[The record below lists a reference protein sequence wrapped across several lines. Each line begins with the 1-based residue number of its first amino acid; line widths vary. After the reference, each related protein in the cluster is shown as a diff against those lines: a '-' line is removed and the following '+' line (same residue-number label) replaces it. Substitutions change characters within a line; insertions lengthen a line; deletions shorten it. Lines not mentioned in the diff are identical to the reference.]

1 MHHMPPVPPEPG
13 RKPQPD
19 QGLQQPWQGEEI
31 QGYPEQVLLENYPE
45 AQQEVLTEEDQ
56 APAKQLSPLMKTML
70 ALVAVLGILLLLRY
84 AVFTVRN
91 IHITGLRA
99 MTQQQA
105 IRLSGLDRGLFY
117 FTLKEE
123 QVRDSINKNRYLQ
136 FESMEKIFPNALSV
150 KVMERYPFAFFTHLG
165 VGYVLAQD
173 GMILEQTRDLRM
185 GDDLILVNGLAVWGQ
200 QSPGAFPASTDPA
213 QSDGMIAL
221 FEKLLLWGFDT
232 QIKSIDIAQSLSI
245 SMQTDDGYTINL
257 GSDENLHAKIGT
269 VFSVVNALRQRQMTG
284 GIIEAT
290 LPGEATYQAAP

>member
-1 MHHMPPVPPEPG
+1 MHMPPIPPETG

-19 QGLQQPWQGEEI
+19 PASFAPWQ
-31 QGYPEQVLLENYPE
+31 Q
-45 AQQEVLTEEDQ
+45 EDQ
-56 APAKQLSPLMKTML
+56 HVAQEPGMQMETGPAFTSETHLEEEMEPVKQVTPLMKTL
-70 ALVAVLGILLLLRY
+70 LGLLVVLGFLLILRY
-84 AVFTVRN
+84 FVFTIRN

-99 MTQQQA
+99 MDQQQA

-117 FTLKEE
+117 FTLGED
-123 QVRDSINKNRYLQ
+123 QVKDSINKNRYLQ
-136 FESMEKIFPNALSV
+136 FEGMEKIFPNGLAV

-185 GDDLILVNGLAVWGQ
+185 GEDLILVNGLAVWGQ

-213 QSDGMIAL
+213 QTDGMIAL
-221 FEKLLLWGFDT
+221 FSKLLLWGFDT
-232 QIKSIDIAQSLSI
+232 QIKSIDIAQSLNI

-257 GSDENLHAKIGT
+257 GSEDNLHAKIGT

-284 GIIEAT
+284 GTIEAT